1 MSADRLDPGNLLL
14 NAIPSHERRRVERE
28 LSERHLARDSFVYR
42 RDGLISEV
50 FFPTTCVL
58 SAIALMQDGAGVEI
72 GTIGREGLGGIQ
84 LALGVRN
91 VPSEMLCQIEGAA
104 FTMESGA
111 FVACLEQLPAFKAI
125 VYRYT
130 QSLVNAMGQSIAC
143 NAMHAVTQRCARW
156 LLATRDRVGSSAF
169 YLTQEYLAY
178 MLGVRRA
185 GVSMAAGTLQDAGL
199 IHYRRGHIE
208 ILDAGRLE
216 AVSCECY
223 RSIKAAYRE
232 VMGGGG

>member
-1 MSADRLDPGNLLL
+1 MSADRLDHGNLLL
-14 NAIPSHERRRVERE
+14 NAIPSNERRRAERE
-28 LSERHLARDSFVYR
+28 LSERHLARDAFVYR

-72 GTIGREGLGGIQ
+72 GTIGREGLGGTQ
-84 LALGVRN
+84 VALGVKN
-91 VPSEMLCQIEGAA
+91 VPSEMLCQVEGKAFAMEAAA
-104 FTMESGA
+104 FA
-111 FVACLEQLPAFKAI
+111 ACLEELPGFRAI

-130 QSLVNAMGQSIAC
+130 QSFVNAMGQSIAC

-156 LLATRDRVGSSAF
+156 LLATRDRVGSNAF

-199 IHYRRGHIE
+199 IHYRRGHVE
-208 ILDAGRLE
+208 IVDAGRLE
-216 AVSCECY
+216 AVACECY

-232 VMGGGG
+232 LMGVDG